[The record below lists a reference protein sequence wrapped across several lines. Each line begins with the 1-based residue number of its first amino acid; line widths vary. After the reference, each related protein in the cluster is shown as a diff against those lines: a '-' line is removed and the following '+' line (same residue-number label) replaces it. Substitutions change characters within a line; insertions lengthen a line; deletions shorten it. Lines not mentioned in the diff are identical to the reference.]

1 MLLSRKSR
9 QEIGGFMAQADEAL
23 GHLTEGKN
31 VRKVNASVAAL
42 EAVREICRSALAADR
57 FTVYQETIETLLDAL
72 REMGSSGVDPKM
84 SDLCRSLSAWLRDE
98 LQKEPVKKEVVF
110 LPYKAS
116 MWDSLE
122 SIWQAAAAD
131 EAHCNAYVIP
141 IPYAD
146 LTAEH
151 TVREWHCE
159 KDLFPDGV
167 PILDYQSVDL
177 EKLHPDVI
185 FFHNPYDWA
194 NRSTTVDPRY
204 YSERLK
210 SYTDQLVYV
219 PYFVSGISA
228 SVDACQALGV
238 RNADRVIVES
248 EWIKA
253 RYEAYYP
260 GGTPPPDKFL
270 AMGSPKYDK
279 VCSANKEAYPL
290 PKAWQGRISGKKIIL
305 YNTSLDA
312 TLRAEEALIVKLRAV
327 LAFFRQRKDLLLW
340 WRPHP
345 LMQATLDS
353 MRPQFAAAY
362 RQIVR
367 EYCEEGWGIY
377 DDTPELARAI
387 LWTDAYYGDESSV
400 MWLYQATGKPI
411 MVQEHASAVTE
422 KWQPR
427 WFGYLTAEGN
437 KIWFLSKIFGA
448 GMALFE
454 MDLTTD
460 QVSSLGMVPGQP
472 AGFAGSYLSAYCVLM
487 KIREKIIMAPSYS
500 DGGFVEYD
508 CTTGGFRQVKKTMTF
523 WTAAMKAQLRD
534 AFRSAVRYGD
544 SVFFIGN
551 GSGLIVEY
559 NGREQRYFYH
569 TAWAE
574 DIADVVEKEKLIF
587 GRYGFCLREN
597 ILYLLSSEEPLLI
610 QLDLDTMR
618 AQIRKFPFPER
629 ISYIVWHEGYFWLVS
644 SWNKKMIR
652 WDERRD
658 AFCKIPLSEGVGRF
672 PFGGCM
678 AMGNAVWM
686 FPREEERLA
695 EITLDGRVLW
705 HTVHDL
711 FAEGKMRLYGISENS
726 ALFLPGEGR
735 GFSLSPYGFQ
745 FLEIETPSG
754 EMHLHRQRVQP
765 FSFPEEKMQ
774 FWREEEM
781 LSLSD
786 FVERAGTERAET
798 PLLRTVGKAIY
809 QKFVVG
815 A

>member
-1 MLLSRKSR
+1 MLSRKTR
-9 QEIGGFMAQADEAL
+9 QQVLELLETVDAGLVRFPSATEKAAMLGDCIAAFSVAQDICREAL
-23 GHLTEGKN
+23 SEERLAFYREMLDTLAEALKQM
-31 VRKVNASVAAL
+31 SVAEDGAEIASLCHSLL
-42 EAVREICRSALAADR
+42 EW
-57 FTVYQETIETLLDAL
+57 LLGTL
-72 REMGSSGVDPKM
+72 RE
-84 SDLCRSLSAWLRDE
+84 
-98 LQKEPVKKEVVF
+98 EPVKKEIVF

-131 EAHCNAYVIP
+131 AEHCNAYVIP

-146 LTAEH
+146 LTPEH
-151 TVREWHCE
+151 TAREWHVE
-159 KDLFPDGV
+159 KDLFPAYV
-167 PILDYQSVDL
+167 PTIDFRSVDL
-177 EKLHPDVI
+177 EKMHPDVI
-185 FFHNPYDWA
+185 FIHNPYDDC
-194 NRSTTVDPRY
+194 NYVTSVDAHY
-204 YSERLK
+204 YSAQLK
-210 SYTDQLVYV
+210 KYTDKLVYV
-219 PYFVSGISA
+219 PYFNAGDSVIEGLCQVPGI
-228 SVDACQALGV
+228 V
-238 RNADRVIVES
+238 NADYVIVES

-290 PKAWQGRISGKKIIL
+290 PEAWQGLISGKKIIL

-411 MVQEHASAVTE
+411 MIQEHASAVTE

-427 WFGYLTAEGN
+427 WFEYLTAEGN

-460 QVSSLGMVPGQP
+460 QVSSLGMVPGQS

-574 DIADVVEKEKLIF
+574 DIADVAEKEKLIF

-618 AQIRKFPFPER
+618 AQIRKFPFSER
-629 ISYIVWHEGYFWLVS
+629 ISYIVWHEGYFWLLS

-652 WDERRD
+652 WDEGRD
-658 AFCKIPLSEGVGRF
+658 AFCKIPLSEGAGRF